1 MVEPVKP
8 FGVTLVVHVKESI
21 FLSDFSLVSTWLLV
35 EKVRIS
41 PLGVSG

>member
-21 FLSDFSLVSTWLLV
+21 FCLIFFLASTWLLV